1 MRSKEEHHVLFFY
14 IPKFNTYCW
23 LFGQIIIF
31 HQPRFAWNKDFS
43 LPQLPFE
50 VRSCEVA
57 MIWVGWVTHPRN
69 LGYTVDGSEIL
80 HHLGWCWNPKQKWDK
95 LPTSTGFLAGFL
107 VAINKNGSNDR
118 LSCWVEA
125 ATFQGSDFCGKL
137 QGVFFELLLF
147 FAHSSVDAIL
157 GESFRPWKNQPLEV
171 RRFRNWKSII
181 FGGSMLNFV
190 LGGVRFLSST
200 LGCPRKLGSMVSK
213 WVVTY
218 L

>member
-1 MRSKEEHHVLFFY
+1 MVQ
-14 IPKFNTYCW
+14 KFCTTW
-23 LFGQIIIF
+23 
-31 HQPRFAWNKDFS
+31 
-43 LPQLPFE
+43 
-50 VRSCEVA
+50 
-57 MIWVGWVTHPRN
+57 
-69 LGYTVDGSEIL
+69 DGAETL
-80 HHLGWCWNPKQKWDK
+80 
-95 LPTSTGFLAGFL
+95 
-107 VAINKNGSNDR
+107 NKNGINYQPQRVFSPDFWLPSIKMVQTIASPDGWKR
-118 LSCWVEA
+118 QLFRVAIFVENSRE
-125 ATFQGSDFCGKL
+125 F
-137 QGVFFELLLF
+137 FFELLLF